1 MSADSPLL
9 ALAAGFVLTAG
20 MLGHP
25 ARAQSSY
32 DLYGSARADALGN
45 STTALVS
52 ASGVHANPAARASA
66 EDVEAT
72 FYAREGFGLS
82 ALRYGATHVT
92 VPVGW
97 GALSG
102 GASTF
107 GFEEYR
113 EVHLSGGVARSFQF
127 GTARF
132 VHLGLT
138 ARYHHTSI
146 EGFGSAGAV
155 GLNAGFVLTL
165 LRSLRLG
172 AHATNVNGGALVENE
187 PLPRTLAVGLAY
199 RALDRMR
206 VLVDLF
212 KDVRFPTAARGGIEV
227 HPIPALALRAGITTA
242 PVRFTGGV
250 GARLGPLRADVAAEQ
265 HQELGWS
272 PSASLRIRW

>member
-1 MSADSPLL
+1 MAVDSSVLVF
-9 ALAAGFVLTAG
+9 AAGLVLTAG
-20 MLGHP
+20 MHVGP
-25 ARAQSSY
+25 AHAQSAY
-32 DLYGSARADALGN
+32 DLFGSARADALGN

-52 ASGVHANPAARASA
+52 AAGVHANPAARATVP
-66 EDVEAT
+66 DVEAT
-72 FYAREGFGLS
+72 FYAREGFSLS

-92 VPVGW
+92 VPVAW

-107 GFEEYR
+107 GFDEYR
-113 EVHLSGGVARSFQF
+113 EVHLSGGYARSVQF
-127 GTARF
+127 GTARS

-172 AHATNVNGGALVENE
+172 AHATNVNGGALVENA

-212 KDVRFPTAARGGIEV
+212 KDVRFPTAIRGGIEV
-227 HPIPALALRAGITTA
+227 HPIPILALRVGITTA

-265 HQELGWS
+265 HQDLGWS
-272 PSASLRIRW
+272 PSASLRVRW